1 MKKLVAV
8 FVVFAI
14 VAAMAFAGGNRQ
26 SGGSSSG
33 SAQAASR
40 SSLIKV
46 GIVNLH
52 PSESGY
58 REANVKDM
66 DEVFTTVNGYLA
78 LKANYNTLN
87 EQLDA
92 ARQFINDGVD
102 YLLISAADAS
112 GWDSVLADA
121 KRAGIPVFLF
131 DRMINTAP
139 DNFTAAVI
147 SDMQNQGKNAVEWLE
162 TQNRAGGYR
171 FIHIQGQIGSAAQIG
186 RTEPLDAAIAKHA
199 NWTLVRRGTGGD
211 TWSADEAKRI
221 VEAAIAARENFNVI
235 YAEND
240 GMAEGAMKALQ
251 EAGISHGVNGDVWIM
266 GFDFN
271 KFALRYVMSGAWNFN
286 GQCSPFQAKVID
298 GFIKTMQSGGK
309 PNIPASNW
317 PAFGRTY
324 NNVVINPEIV
334 IDNAKIT
341 QAFIDQYGLGN

>member
-1 MKKLVAV
+1 MKRFLAVLLVLLIATS
-8 FVVFAI
+8 
-14 VAAMAFAGGNRQ
+14 AFARGGQ
-26 SGGSSSG
+26 QAGSRG
-33 SAQAASR
+33 SD
-40 SSLIKV
+40 LIKV

-102 YLLISAADAS
+102 YLLISAADTT

-131 DRMINTAP
+131 DRMINTAQ

-147 SDMQNQGKNAVEWLE
+147 SDMQNQGLNAVAWLE
-162 TQNRAGGYR
+162 AQNRAGGYK

-186 RTEPLDAAIAKHA
+186 RSEPLDAAIAKHG
-199 NWTLVRRGTGGD
+199 NWSLVRRGTGGD

-221 VEAAIAARENFNVI
+221 VEAAIAAREDFNVI

-240 GMAEGAMKALQ
+240 GMAEGAMIALR
-251 EAGISHGVNGDVWIM
+251 EAGRSHGVRGDVWIM

-271 KFALRYVMSGAWNFN
+271 KFALRYVMSGDWNFN
-286 GQCSPFQAKVID
+286 GQCSPFQAKIID
-298 GFIKTMQSGGK
+298 GFIKEMEAGRR

-317 PAFGRTY
+317 NAFGRTY
-324 NNVVINPEIV
+324 TNVVINPEIV
-334 IDNAKIT
+334 IDNANIN

>member
-1 MKKLVAV
+1 MKKLLAV
-8 FVVFAI
+8 LVVLTFAASM
-14 VAAMAFAGGNRQ
+14 VFAGGGGQRQ
-26 SGGSSSG
+26 TAGSG
-33 SAQAASR
+33 
-40 SSLIKV
+40 LIKV

-102 YLLISAADAS
+102 YLLISAADAN

-131 DRMINTAP
+131 DRMINTAQE
-139 DNFTAAVI
+139 NFTAAVI

-171 FIHIQGQIGSAAQIG
+171 IIHIQGQIGSAAQIG
-186 RTEPLDAAIAKHA
+186 RTEPLDAAITRHA
-199 NWTLVRRGTGGD
+199 NWSLVRRGTGGD

-298 GFIKTMQSGGK
+298 GFIKTLHSGGK
-309 PNIPASNW
+309 LNIPASNW

-334 IDNAKIT
+334 IDNARIN

>member
-1 MKKLVAV
+1 MKKLLAVLLVLVVASAV
-8 FVVFAI
+8 
-14 VAAMAFAGGNRQ
+14 FAGGNKQAR
-26 SGGSSSG
+26 GGSD
-33 SAQAASR
+33 
-40 SSLIKV
+40 LIKV

-66 DEVFTTVNGYLA
+66 DEVFTTVNKYLT

-102 YLLISAADAS
+102 YLLISAADAN

-121 KRAGIPVFLF
+121 KKAGIPVFLF

-147 SDMQNQGKNAVEWLE
+147 SDMQNQGKNAVAWLE
-162 TQNRAGGYR
+162 AQNRSGGYR

-199 NWTLVRRGTGGD
+199 DWTLVRRGTGGD

-251 EAGISHGVNGDVWIM
+251 EAGRSHGVRGDVWIM

-271 KFALRYVMSGAWNFN
+271 KFALRYVMSGDWNFN

-298 GFIKTMQSGGK
+298 GFIKTLEAGGK
-309 PNIPASNW
+309 LNIPASNW
-317 PAFGRTY
+317 PAFNRTY

-334 IDNAKIT
+334 IDNAKIN

>member
-1 MKKLVAV
+1 MKKFLVILLV
-8 FVVFAI
+8 LVVAT
-14 VAAMAFAGGNRQ
+14 MAFAGG
-26 SGGSSSG
+26 GK
-33 SAQAASR
+33 QAAKSG
-40 SSLIKV
+40 LVKV

-66 DEVFTTVNGYLA
+66 DEVFTTVNGYLT

-102 YLLISAADAS
+102 YLLISAADAN

-121 KRAGIPVFLF
+121 KKAGIPVFLF

-139 DNFTAAVI
+139 ENFTAAVI
-147 SDMQNQGKNAVEWLE
+147 SDMQNQGKNAVQWLE
-162 TQNRAGGYR
+162 AQNRPGGYR

-186 RTEPLDAAIAKHA
+186 RTEPLDAAIAKNA

-251 EAGISHGVNGDVWIM
+251 EAGRSHGVRGDVWIM

-271 KFALRYVMSGAWNFN
+271 KFALRYVMSGDWNFN

-298 GFIKTMQSGGK
+298 GFIKTMESGGK
-309 PNIPASNW
+309 PSIPSSNW
-317 PAFGRTY
+317 PAFGRVY

>member
-1 MKKLVAV
+1 MKKLLMVLLILVVATT
-8 FVVFAI
+8 
-14 VAAMAFAGGNRQ
+14 AFAAGGGKKT
-26 SGGSSSG
+26 SGG
-33 SAQAASR
+33 
-40 SSLIKV
+40 LIKV

-92 ARQFINDGVD
+92 ARQFIRDGVD
-102 YLLISAADAS
+102 YLLISAADAN

-131 DRMINTAP
+131 DRMINTP
-139 DNFTAAVI
+139 QDNFTAAVI

-162 TQNRAGGYR
+162 TQNRSGGYR

-199 NWTLVRRGTGGD
+199 DWSLVRRGTGGD

-221 VEAAIAARENFNVI
+221 VEAAIAASESFNVI

-251 EAGISHGVNGDVWIM
+251 EAGISHGVRGDVWIM

-286 GQCSPFQAKVID
+286 GQCSPFQAKIID
-298 GFIKTMQSGGK
+298 GFIKAGGK
-309 PNIPASNW
+309 LNVPTTTWS
-317 PAFGRTY
+317 AFNRTY

>member
-1 MKKLVAV
+1 MKKFLVVLLMLA
-8 FVVFAI
+8 
-14 VAAMAFAGGNRQ
+14 VAASMVFAGGNRQ
-26 SGGSSSG
+26 
-33 SAQAASR
+33 AQTTTR

-46 GIVNLH
+46 GIINLH

-66 DEVFTTVNGYLA
+66 DEVFTTANGYLA

-102 YLLISAADAS
+102 YLLISTANEN

-131 DRMINTAP
+131 DRMINTAQ

-147 SDMQNQGKNAVEWLE
+147 SDMQNQGKNAVAWLE
-162 TQNRAGGYR
+162 AQNRAGGYR
-171 FIHIQGQIGSAAQIG
+171 FIHIQGQIGSPAQAG
-186 RTEPLDAAIAKHA
+186 RTEPLDAAIARHS

-251 EAGISHGVNGDVWIM
+251 EAGVSHGVNGDVWIM

-271 KFALRYVMSGAWNFN
+271 KFALRHVMSGQWNFN

-298 GFIKTMQSGGK
+298 GFIKTLHSGGK
-309 PNIPASNW
+309 LNIPASSW
-317 PAFGRTY
+317 TAYGRTY
-324 NNVVINPEIV
+324 TNVVINPEIV
-334 IDNAKIT
+334 IDTANIT